1 MSNTGLVLGL
11 SVNPIIVK
19 VTDGSVL
26 GSCVFLKTDVRAD
39 SFRRVRFFIVV
50 RFEEINSKFKKVRK
64 SLRSTFS
71 HNCYRKTLSMLNIVT
86 VLG

>member
-11 SVNPIIVK
+11 SVNPITVK

-39 SFRRVRFFIVV
+39 SFRRVRYFVVV
-50 RFEEINSKFKKVRK
+50 RFEEIN
-64 SLRSTFS
+64 
-71 HNCYRKTLSMLNIVT
+71 
-86 VLG
+86 